1 MATTVGSPEG
11 IAPHE
16 ARVTARGA
24 GAYSPLL
31 RYVAARFA
39 IGASTLLAVSALV
52 FFGTNLL
59 PGNAVRVALGAQ
71 AADPVALQ
79 TATKAAGLDRPV
91 VVRYWEWL
99 TGLLQGDLGTSIVTR
114 QPVADLMG
122 TRLTNTLVLAT
133 CLMVVL
139 APAALTLGTLAAMK
153 KDSLL
158 DRVVGTGT
166 LWFMSTPEFVV
177 GTFLT
182 VILANWLG
190 LFPSV
195 SLLNQSRSALSQ
207 PHLLVLPVLTML
219 VVGVGQVTR
228 MIRASTIDVLQ
239 TDFVQMA
246 VLRGVSTRTLML
258 SHVLPNSLGPSVQV
272 LGLSMGS
279 LIGGVV
285 VTETV
290 FSYPGVGTMLVQSV
304 ATRDITAVASLAMLI
319 GAAYILCN
327 LVADLCALGLD
338 PRLRRGGLLR

>member
-1 MATTVGSPEG
+1 MVMTVGSPEG

-16 ARVTARGA
+16 ARATARGA
-24 GAYSPLL
+24 RASSPLL
-31 RYVAARFA
+31 RYVVVRFT

-79 TATKAAGLDRPV
+79 TATEAAGLDRPV

-177 GTFLT
+177 GTFLA

-190 LFPSV
+190 LLPSV
-195 SLLNQSRSALSQ
+195 SLLNPSRSALSQ
-207 PHLLVLPVLTML
+207 PDLLVLPVLTML

-258 SHVLPNSLGPSVQV
+258 RHVMPNSLGPSVQV

-319 GAAYILCN
+319 GAAYIVCN

-338 PRLRRGGLLR
+338 PRLRRGGFLR